1 MSLLHP
7 KLQKC
12 SFTTVS
18 ETLRLSDVSV
28 WRCGSFSVHG
38 VLSSGLMCEGPV
50 SAGKRRTA
58 RTQDLV
64 STCLCRAS
72 AWAFRLRN
80 STWTKSVRVFL
91 ISNWGEN
98 LKRTFSICYN
108 YFLHL
113 RKWNL
118 WELVRIQSWCSWWRP
133 ETSCFIWQKKFFVV
147 FLLAGVSELQLCSP
161 GSCFQLG
168 GFQRDLWHWTVS
180 PRGRW
185 FSGRQ
190 RNMLKKQKTLK
201 DPNTSWSQTEGVSPC
216 PCEECR
222 APRWAARRSNLT
234 WSREQVMRFL
244 CTCITAW
251 RCSPTLSH
259 QTAATLL
266 MSCGD
271 ILICSLRY
279 SEAITGASLTHVPER
294 QDYRIKRALRYQP
307 TNT

>member
-28 WRCGSFSVHG
+28 WRCGSFSVHE

-147 FLLAGVSELQLCSP
+147 FLLAGVSELHDSTLDEAV
-161 GSCFQLG
+161 LTW
-168 GFQRDLWHWTVS
+168 LL
-180 PRGRW
+180 
-185 FSGRQ
+185 FS
-190 RNMLKKQKTLK
+190 
-201 DPNTSWSQTEGVSPC
+201 
-216 PCEECR
+216 
-222 APRWAARRSNLT
+222 ARRVSTRSLT
-234 WSREQVMRFL
+234 LNGF
-244 CTCITAW
+244 
-251 RCSPTLSH
+251 PTRTVILWKTTKYVKKNKKPSKIRTHPGVRLKASH
-259 QTAATLL
+259 LARARNVGLHVGQHVAQTWHEAEKKWCVSSVPA
-266 MSCGD
+266 
-271 ILICSLRY
+271 SLR
-279 SEAITGASLTHVPER
+279 GAVRRP
-294 QDYRIKRALRYQP
+294 
-307 TNT
+307 

>member
-1 MSLLHP
+1 MLVYDC
-7 KLQKC
+7 QRN
-12 SFTTVS
+12 
-18 ETLRLSDVSV
+18 TLRLSDVSV

-147 FLLAGVSELQLCSP
+147 FFTCW
-161 GSCFQLG
+161 C
-168 GFQRDLWHWTVS
+168 QR
-180 PRGRW
+180 
-185 FSGRQ
+185 
-190 RNMLKKQKTLK
+190 
-201 DPNTSWSQTEGVSPC
+201 TSWQHL
-216 PCEECR
+216 R
-222 APRWAARRSNLT
+222 
-234 WSREQVMRFL
+234 WSRAHLALVFSSEGFNEIFDTERFPHEDGDSL
-244 CTCITAW
+244 EDNEICWKTKNPQRSEHILESDW
-251 RCSPTLSH
+251 RRLTLPVRG
-259 QTAATLL
+259 
-266 MSCGD
+266 M
-271 ILICSLRY
+271 
-279 SEAITGASLTHVPER
+279 
-294 QDYRIKRALRYQP
+294 
-307 TNT
+307 

>member
-1 MSLLHP
+1 MLVYDC
-7 KLQKC
+7 QRN
-12 SFTTVS
+12 
-18 ETLRLSDVSV
+18 TLRLSDVSV

-147 FLLAGVSELQLCSP
+147 FLFAGVSELHDSTLDEAVLTWLLFSARRV
-161 GSCFQLG
+161 STRSLTLN
-168 GFQRDLWHWTVS
+168 GFPTRTVILWKTTKYVE
-180 PRGRW
+180 
-185 FSGRQ
+185 
-190 RNMLKKQKTLK
+190 KQKTLK

-234 WSREQVMRFL
+234 WSREEVMRFL

-279 SEAITGASLTHVPER
+279 SEAITGASLTHVPEW